1 MIRVEGIY
9 EQIYT
14 FVSNFGRRNCTN
26 PRVSRHLRRGTVFPF
41 FRSLSGSSQVSMNSD
56 NAYLALDLID
66 YRHPRTHACMHA
78 YIVWCLLR
86 SRPHRRIDH
95 WRLTAMRFGVMSL
108 FGGFPGFRTRGMVR
122 ALGRLAG
129 DSHAAFCP
137 QTLCVADVRDRWD
150 PKHAWMDMTLLRTS
164 AFSHIFLV
172 SWLQCY
178 PLVKP
183 FGTQLT
189 SCSFVLCLAREARAL
204 YI

>member
-1 MIRVEGIY
+1 MKRVEGTY

-26 PRVSRHLRRGTVFPF
+26 PRVSSHLRRGTVFPF
-41 FRSLSGSSQVSMNSD
+41 FRSLSESSQVSTNSD

-66 YRHPRTHACMHA
+66 YSHPRTHACMHA
-78 YIVWCLLR
+78 YIIWCSLR

-95 WRLTAMRFGVMSL
+95 WRLTVRFGIMSL

-137 QTLCVADVRDRWD
+137 QTLVCGSLAGSMG
-150 PKHAWMDMTLLRTS
+150 PEACMDGYD
-164 AFSHIFLV
+164 AFAAFGLFAHNFLSLGFNV
-172 SWLQCY
+172 FLW
-178 PLVKP
+178 
-183 FGTQLT
+183 
-189 SCSFVLCLAREARAL
+189 
-204 YI
+204 